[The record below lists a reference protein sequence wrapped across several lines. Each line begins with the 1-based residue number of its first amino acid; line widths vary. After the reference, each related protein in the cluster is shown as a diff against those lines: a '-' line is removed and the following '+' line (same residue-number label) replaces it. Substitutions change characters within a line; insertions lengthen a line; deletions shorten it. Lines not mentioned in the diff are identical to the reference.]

1 MKWDAKKRA
10 ALLVIASGLTLSAA
24 AAGELPGKGVTVQP
38 ADSNSVNEWFQ
49 EDLVIMGLQDLGYDV
64 KESTSMQLQLTYLV
78 ASGDATFHAA
88 YWDPSWRSGMWST
101 LKLYCRVIHRS
112 KTHGLKSR
120 SAASQSRRT
129 FKVR

>member
-88 YWDPSWRSGMWST
+88 YWDPSWR
-101 LKLYCRVIHRS
+101 VIHRS